1 MEDHVIVADLGYGD
15 AGKGTIVDYLCSRHP
30 DVRAVVRYN
39 GGGQAGHNVVT
50 PDGRHHT
57 FAQFGAGTFW
67 GVPTFLSRYMMVD
80 PMRLASEAN
89 HLRSLGVHRPF
100 DLLTVDPDAL
110 VTTPFHMRVNQY
122 RERSRGER
130 RHGSCGMGVGE
141 TASYAIDNPGS
152 AIRVADCG
160 NPRALRP
167 LLRRL
172 RDWASAEV
180 GRPIRMPSV
189 DDVAE
194 AYRQFA
200 ATVHTGRLPSGG
212 PLVFEGAQGVLLD
225 EWYGFHPYTTWSTT
239 TFTNAFELLGEA
251 GLDDAKRLG
260 VVRTYMT
267 RHGNGPFVTEDPT
280 LHLPE
285 RHNVTG
291 EWQGPFRTGHLDLV
305 ALRYAARVC
314 GGVDEI
320 ALTHLDVADE
330 HPELK
335 VCREYADGLT
345 LVPGGGLE
353 LRAQVSERLLT
364 ARPVLSSAPDSWA
377 GLVAQELDAPVTI
390 RSSGPTW
397 LDKKVR
403 RSAAARR

>member
-1 MEDHVIVADLGYGD
+1 MEDHIIVTDLGYGD
-15 AGKGTIVDYLCSRHP
+15 AGKGTIVDWLCSRAP
-30 DVRAVVRYN
+30 YRAVVRFN

-50 PDGRHHT
+50 PDGNHHT
-57 FAQFGAGTFW
+57 FSQFGAGTFW
-67 GVPTFLSRYMMVD
+67 NVPTFLSRFMMVD
-80 PMRLASEAN
+80 PIRLASEAK
-89 HLRSLGVHRPF
+89 HLLRLNVPDPIG
-100 DLLTVDPDAL
+100 LLTVDPDAL
-110 VTTPFHMRVNQY
+110 VTTPYHKMVNRF
-122 RERSRGER
+122 RESSRGER

-141 TASYAIDNPGS
+141 TASYALDNPDA

-160 NPRALRP
+160 NPWALRP

-172 RDWASAEV
+172 RDWASAEI
-180 GRPIRMPSV
+180 GEPIRFPAV
-189 DDVAE
+189 DDVAD

-212 PLVFEGAQGVLLD
+212 PLIFEGAQGVLLD
-225 EWYGFHPYTTWSTT
+225 EWHGFHPYTTWSTT
-239 TFTNAFELLGEA
+239 TFTNAFELLGDV
-251 GLDDAKRLG
+251 GMDDAKRLG

-305 ALRYAARVC
+305 ALRYAALVC

-320 ALTHLDVADE
+320 ALTHLDVAEE

-345 LVPGGGLE
+345 LVPGGGLDH
-353 LRAQVSERLLT
+353 RATVSERLLT
-364 ARPVLSSAPDSWA
+364 ARPILSEAPESWG
-377 GLVAQELDAPVTI
+377 GLVAQELGAPVTI
-390 RSSGPTW
+390 RSNGPTW

-403 RSAAARR
+403 RAAAAHR

>member
-1 MEDHVIVADLGYGD
+1 MEDHIIVADLGYGD
-15 AGKGTIVDYLCSRHP
+15 AGKGTIVDWLCSRNP
-30 DVRAVVRYN
+30 VRAVVRYN

-67 GVPTFLSRYMMVD
+67 GVPTFLSRFMMVD
-80 PMRLASEAN
+80 PLRLASEAN
-89 HLRSLGVHRPF
+89 HLRWMSVP
-100 DLLTVDPDAL
+100 DPMSLLTVDPEAL
-110 VTTPFHMRVNQY
+110 VTTPFHKRVNQH
-122 RERSRGER
+122 RERSRGEH

-141 TASYAIDNPGS
+141 TASYALENPDF

-160 NPRALRP
+160 NPWVVRR
-167 LLRRL
+167 LLTRL
-172 RDWASAEV
+172 RDWASAEI
-180 GRPIRMPSV
+180 GRPIKLPTV
-189 DDVAE
+189 DDVTE
-194 AYRQFA
+194 VYRQFG
-200 ATVHTGRLPSGG
+200 ATVRTGRLPSGG

-225 EWYGFHPYTTWSTT
+225 EWYGFHPYTTWATT

-280 LHLPE
+280 LDLPE
-285 RHNVTG
+285 RHNRTG

-305 ALRYAARVC
+305 ALKYAAGVC

-320 ALTHLDVADE
+320 ALTHMDVAEE

-345 LVPGGGLE
+345 LVPGGNLDH
-353 LRAQVSERLLT
+353 RAKVSERLLT
-364 ARPVLSSAPDSWA
+364 ARPILSPAPESWP
-377 GLVAQELDAPVTI
+377 GLVAQELDAPVTV

-403 RSAAARR
+403 RPAAGRR